1 MTYNSQGRF
10 LLPLPTDK
18 PEVTLVRAAG
28 NDSCLAGLSDADTMA
43 PYHAHPSWQDNSWIL
58 VDGGEQPS
66 LNGVYVD
73 GRRGQRVRLYYGVT
87 VRFGLVALVFSTLT
101 IPPVRAQ

>member
-1 MTYNSQGRF
+1 MTYNYLGRF

-18 PEVTLVRAAG
+18 PEVTMVRAAD
-28 NDSCLAGLSDADTMA
+28 NDICLAGLSDADTVA
-43 PYHAHPSWQDNSWIL
+43 RYHARLCWQDNSWIL
-58 VDGGEQPS
+58 ADGGDQPS

-73 GRRGQRVRLYYGVT
+73 GRRGQRVLPYHGVT
-87 VRFGLVALVFSTLT
+87 ARFGLVALVFSTLT

>member
-1 MTYNSQGRF
+1 MTYSDLGRF

-18 PEVTLVRAAG
+18 PVVTVGRAAD
-28 NDSCLAGLSDADTMA
+28 NDICLAGLPDADTVS
-43 PYHAHPSWQDNSWIL
+43 PYHARLCWQDNSWIL
-58 VDGGEQPS
+58 LDRGDQPS
-66 LNGVYVD
+66 LNGVYVN
-73 GRRGQRVRLYYGVT
+73 GRRGQRVRLYHGVT